1 MRKLSII
8 SLFALLLVGAGCQ
21 SDDSAK
27 KEDNE
32 EATAEQASEKEG
44 GDEHP
49 GDEAKE
55 GEEHPGDKAE
65 EKEGDEHPGDEHPG
79 DDAEDDEH
87 PGDDAGGDEHPGD
100 EAKNEFTAKDIKTAM
115 KSHIDSETDDN
126 GVFTIQDEKAG
137 EKLKLKFVKIHDPVR
152 KMEGKGY
159 FACTDF
165 HVKGSKDKL
174 YDLDF
179 WLNPKNGELAVN
191 KTKIHKHPA
200 KKDGEWVKEARYTF
214 KNDKVV
220 ELN

>member
-1 MRKLSII
+1 MNVLVVSIRESISMRKLSII

-21 SDDSAK
+21 SDDSAQ

-32 EATAEQASEKEG
+32 EATAEQASEKEKM
-44 GDEHP
+44 D
-49 GDEAKE
+49 KE
-55 GEEHPGDKAE
+55 KKEGDKAK

-79 DDAEDDEH
+79 DEH
-87 PGDDAGGDEHPGD
+87 PGDDAKGDEHPGD
-100 EAKNEFTAKDIKTAM
+100 KAKSDFTAKQIKKAM
-115 KSHIDSETDDN
+115 KSHIDSETNDK

-137 EKLKLKFVKIHDPVR
+137 EKLMLKFVKIHDPVR

-165 HVKGSKDKL
+165 HVKGSKDEL

-179 WLNPKNGELAVN
+179 WLNPKDGELAVN
-191 KTKIHKHPA
+191 KTKIHKHPV
-200 KKDGEWVKEARYTF
+200 KKDGKWMKKARYTF